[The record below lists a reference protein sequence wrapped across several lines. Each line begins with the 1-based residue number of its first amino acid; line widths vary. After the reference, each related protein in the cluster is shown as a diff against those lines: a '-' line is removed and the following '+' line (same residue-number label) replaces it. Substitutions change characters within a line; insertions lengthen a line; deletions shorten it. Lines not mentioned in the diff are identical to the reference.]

1 MTTEHFNPVPLD
13 TKAELDRAM
22 QRPGF
27 KVAWDGLEEEYA
39 ALSALLEARKQ
50 AGLTQE
56 EVAARMGTTKS
67 AISRLESSLRT
78 DKHSP
83 SFATLRKYAHARAMP
98 RPHITPEQGTMRTLP
113 SELDGRRVGDEFPR
127 RNQA

>member
-1 MTTEHFNPVPLD
+1 MDNEQFNPIRLD
-13 TKAELDRAM
+13 PKTELARAQ

-27 KVAWDGLEEEYA
+27 KAAWDGLEEEYA
-39 ALSALLEARKQ
+39 ALNELLQARKQ

-67 AISRLESSLRT
+67 AVSRLEGSIRN

-83 SFATLRKYAHARAMP
+83 SFATLRKYAHACGKRLIIKM
-98 RPHITPEQGTMRTLP
+98 G
-113 SELDGRRVGDEFPR
+113 
-127 RNQA
+127 